1 MKRALLFI
9 LPILWWGCKDPKP
22 TSGPSSTRQN
32 ISLDYAEG
40 FKLIQHDG
48 FVELVITR
56 PWPEAEESFR
66 YALTPDPERI
76 ADKSSFDAVV
86 KTPVKD
92 LVVTSTTHI
101 PSLEML
107 DCGDK
112 LIGFPNLDYISSS
125 QTRERIR
132 NGQIA
137 ELGKNEALNTELLLE
152 LQPDVLVTFAVNGG
166 NKAIIPLEQAGIPVL
181 YNADWTE
188 THPLGKAEWI
198 KFFGVLLGK
207 ERTADSVFNIIEER
221 YERAAALASTA
232 KSRPTVISGALYK
245 DVWYLPAGESWAAR
259 FLEDARGDYL
269 WRDSPGSG
277 SLSLSLESVL
287 EKGQNADIWIGPGQF
302 DSQSQMAEAH
312 AVYTEFKAFNDRT
325 IYTFTAL
332 KGATGGV
339 IYYELAPNRPDLVL
353 EDMIHILHPEL
364 LPDHQLYFFRP
375 LEE

>member
-9 LPILWWGCKDPKP
+9 LPILLWGCKDPKP
-22 TSGPSSTRQN
+22 TPGPSSIQQS

-40 FKLIQHDG
+40 FELIQHDG
-48 FVELVITR
+48 FVEMVITR

-66 YALTPDPERI
+66 YALTPDPETI

-107 DCGDK
+107 DSADK
-112 LIGFPNLDYISSS
+112 LIGFPNLDYISSEE
-125 QTRERIR
+125 TRQRIQQ
-132 NGQIA
+132 GKIA

-152 LQPDVLVTFAVNGG
+152 LQPDVMVTFAVNGG
-166 NKAIIPLEQAGIPVL
+166 NKAIVPLEQAGIPVL

-207 ERTADSVFNIIEER
+207 ERTADSVFSTIVER
-221 YERAAALASTA
+221 YEQAAALASTA
-232 KSRPTVISGALYK
+232 SSQPTVISGAMYK
-245 DVWYLPAGESWAAR
+245 DVWYLPAGESWAAK

-302 DSQSQMAEAH
+302 DSQAKMAEAH
-312 AVYTEFKAFNDRT
+312 GVYQEFKAFEDRT
-325 IYTFTAL
+325 IYTFTA
-332 KGATGGV
+332 KRGATGGV

-364 LPDHQLYFFRP
+364 LPEHQLYFFSP
-375 LEE
+375 LKE